1 MDNFTTKTRKI
12 RVSYTDPDATDS
24 SSDELNPSS
33 AKKPKRVTH
42 EIEITQKDLSSI
54 NPLPVK
60 KKSNL
65 SGSRKKFV
73 GVRMRKWGKFAAEI
87 RDPIQKR
94 RIWLGTFSTEE
105 EAARA
110 YNSKKREIE
119 EMVKAKRDEKSS
131 DLLSPTSALEIEAAM
146 ELSGGVGV
154 SGENEAAENL
164 EAEEPG
170 FFRGVQI
177 VDENGFFVGDF
188 RKLDDLSICADE
200 YGVILD

>member
-1 MDNFTTKTRKI
+1 
-12 RVSYTDPDATDS
+12 
-24 SSDELNPSS
+24 
-33 AKKPKRVTH
+33 
-42 EIEITQKDLSSI
+42 
-54 NPLPVK
+54 
-60 KKSNL
+60 
-65 SGSRKKFV
+65 
-73 GVRMRKWGKFAAEI
+73 MRKWGKFAAEI

-119 EMVKAKRDEKSS
+119 EMVKVKRDEKSS